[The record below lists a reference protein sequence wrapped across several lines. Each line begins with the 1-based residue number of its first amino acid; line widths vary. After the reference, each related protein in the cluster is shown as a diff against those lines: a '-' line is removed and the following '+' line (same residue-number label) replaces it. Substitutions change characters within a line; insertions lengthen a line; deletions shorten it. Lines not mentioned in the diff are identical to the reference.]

1 MCVYGGEKGLAEL
14 EELVSRAGKADSCG
28 YANSVGCLDWPWG
41 WTSDGD
47 RGGMRPTLRAEG
59 GMGCP
64 KELGIDVGQGA
75 GGDGGRCEVPEGE
88 LAGRGE
94 ACLDAEVL
102 SK

>member
-1 MCVYGGEKGLAEL
+1 MCVYGGEKGLADL
-14 EELVSRAGKADSCG
+14 EELVSRAGEADSCG
-28 YANSVGCLDWPWG
+28 YSNSVGCLDWPWG

-47 RGGMRPTLRAEG
+47 RGCMRPTLRAEG

-75 GGDGGRCEVPEGE
+75 GGDGGRCEVPEGM

-102 SK
+102 AK

>member
-1 MCVYGGEKGLAEL
+1 MAEL

-47 RGGMRPTLRAEG
+47 RGCMRPTLRAEG

-75 GGDGGRCEVPEGE
+75 GGGGGRCEVPEGV

-102 SK
+102 SE